1 MDQQKWEKILTDDA
15 TRRRPAFFRR
25 PHWTRRNFFQILGAG
40 VAGSFL
46 AQEAKADACSAQSVT
61 TFNTAE
67 NVIFILLSGAPSH
80 VDTFDFK
87 MTNGITPATAA
98 PATINGV
105 LWPTGILPK
114 LGNMTGDFAILRSVR
129 SHALVHSL
137 AQTWAQIGR
146 NPAGALG
153 DIAPNIG
160 SIVAL
165 EKAAH
170 RRPTDILP
178 TFLAL
183 NSQQAIGPGYLDS
196 QHAPFKVNAGQ
207 ALPNTVNGFGQTRW
221 QQMFT
226 QLHAVDD
233 VLRIDSPLGKPA
245 EDMDGFF
252 NSAKGLMYNPTV
264 NQVFAVAAAD
274 SQRYGNNAFGNAC
287 LVAKQALNAN
297 AGARFIQ
304 ITLGGWDMHQNI
316 YTGAQNIFTLGGILD
331 NGLSAL
337 LGDLKGAGLLDKTLV
352 VAVGEF
358 GRTPQFNTAAQGR
371 DHYANQFAFMAGG
384 GVKGGRVIGSTNS
397 TGASITDFGW
407 SRNREINVED
417 IEASIY
423 SALGINWTNVCYNDP
438 FKRGFEYVPNSP
450 QDYWGPIDEVFK

>member
-1 MDQQKWEKILTDDA
+1 MDQQKWEKILTDDR

-46 AQEAKADACSAQSVT
+46 TQEAKAEACSAQSVS

-87 MTNGITPATAA
+87 MTNGVTPATAA

-105 LWPTGILPK
+105 LWPTGVLPK
-114 LGNMTGDFAILRSVR
+114 LGAMTGDFAILRSVR

-165 EKAAH
+165 EKGAQ
-170 RRPTDILP
+170 RRPSDILP

-183 NSQQAIGPGYLDS
+183 NSQQALGPGYLDA
-196 QHAPFKVNAGQ
+196 QFAPFKVNAGQ
-207 ALPNTVNGFGQTRW
+207 PLPNTVNGFGQSRW
-221 QQMFT
+221 QQMFA

-264 NQVFAVAAAD
+264 QQVFSLAAAD
-274 SQRYGNNAFGNAC
+274 SQRYGNNAFGNAL
-287 LVAKQALNAN
+287 LVAKQALSAN
-297 AGARFIQ
+297 SGARFVQ
-304 ITLGGWDMHQNI
+304 ITLGGWDMHQAI
-316 YTGAQNIFTLGGILD
+316 YTGTPNIFTLGNQLD

-337 LGDLKGAGLLDKTLV
+337 LTDLKSSGLLDKTLV

-358 GRTPQFNTAAQGR
+358 GRTPGITPQAGR

-384 GVKGGRVIGSTNS
+384 GVKGGRVIGQTNA

-407 SRNREINVED
+407 KRNREINVED

>member
-1 MDQQKWEKILTDDA
+1 MDQQKWEKILTDET
-15 TRRRPAFFRR
+15 TRRRPAFFGR
-25 PHWTRRNFFQILGAG
+25 PHWTRRNFFQVMGAG
-40 VAGSFL
+40 IAGSFL
-46 AQEAKADACSAQSVT
+46 AQEAKAEVCSAQSVT
-61 TFNTAE
+61 TVNKAE

-87 MTNGITPATAA
+87 MTNGVTPATAA

-114 LGNMTGDFAILRSVR
+114 LGNMTSDFAVLRSVR

-153 DIAPNIG
+153 NIAPNIG

-165 EKAAH
+165 EKASQ
-170 RRPTDILP
+170 RRPSDILP

-183 NSQQAIGPGYLDS
+183 NSGGALGPGYLDS
-196 QHAPFKVNAGQ
+196 QYAPFKVNAGA
-207 ALPNTVNGFGQTRW
+207 ALPNTANGFGQARW
-221 QQMFT
+221 QEALTQM
-226 QLHAVDD
+226 HAVDD
-233 VLRIDSPLGKPA
+233 VLRIDSPLGKAA
-245 EDMDGFF
+245 EDMDGFYE
-252 NSAKGLMYNPTV
+252 SAKSLMYNPAV
-264 NQVFAVAAAD
+264 NQVFTVVAAD

-287 LVAKQALNAN
+287 LVAKQALTAN
-297 AGARFIQ
+297 AGARFVQ
-304 ITLGGWDMHQNI
+304 ITLGGWDMHTNI
-316 YTGAQNIFTLGGILD
+316 YTGAQNIFTNGKILD
-331 NGLSAL
+331 DGLSAL
-337 LGDLKGAGLLDKTLV
+337 LSDLKGAGLLDKTLV

-358 GRTPQFNTAAQGR
+358 GRTPQITAAAGR

-384 GVKGGRVIGSTNS
+384 GVKGGRVIGQTNA